1 MRETDPMS
9 TYPEH
14 GHVEPHGP
22 SAVRE
27 LGPLVLRKAS
37 VGPMDNNAYLLT
49 CTATGAQLLIDAAAE
64 PERLRALLAEGADT
78 VADGAD
84 WPRLDQVVTTHR
96 HHDHIGALATVV
108 AGTGARTAA
117 GAEDADSI
125 AEQCG
130 TTTAVPLQHGDTLR
144 VGALELEVIG
154 LRGHTPGSVA
164 LLWRGGD
171 PGGHLCP
178 GDSLFPGGVGNTQQD
193 PERFAQLLQDVEQRV
208 FAVLDDATHVYP
220 GHGDDTT
227 LGAERPSLPTWRAR
241 GW

>member
-1 MRETDPMS
+1 M
-9 TYPEH
+9 
-14 GHVEPHGP
+14 
-22 SAVRE
+22 
-27 LGPLVLRKAS
+27 K
-37 VGPMDNNAYLLT
+37 
-49 CTATGAQLLIDAAAE
+49 TAALDAAARTLDPAPRSARPPRARADLDRILATPRAT
-64 PERLRALLAEGADT
+64 PERRASAT
-78 VADGAD
+78 
-84 WPRLDQVVTTHR
+84 PRRGMRVR
-96 HHDHIGALATVV
+96 RFALAAVV

-171 PGGHLCP
+171 HGDHLFT
-178 GDSLFPGGVGNTQQD
+178 GDSLFPGGVANTQQD